1 MTAYGKVRGDWRRYR
16 DESKTL
22 VLIEPVTEGIIQ
34 LFCQTVILYVVGGP
48 GEYPDEK
55 EGKKFNL
62 LDLHDL
68 IYNDN
73 WTKVLY
79 VLLLASSLVSVGTSF
94 VKVMISIFDLSKLK
108 IFLKASCFLFP
119 ARGIQHCLNSVCQAS
134 HSGHIQVHGSSLL
147 SLLHDKV
154 LGRFN
159 YSNNFENFRTF
170 LYNHIFYYL
179 YPYRDIHPE
188 MEVLMETYFK
198 EMIKHRIAKFK
209 SAE

>member
-1 MTAYGKVRGDWRRYR
+1 M
-16 DESKTL
+16 
-22 VLIEPVTEGIIQ
+22 LIEPVTEGIIQ

-94 VKVMISIFDLSKLK
+94 VKVINHCDLSMIK

-119 ARGIQHCLNSVCQAS
+119 ACGIQHCLNSVCQVS
-134 HSGHIQVHGSSLL
+134 DSGHFQVHGSSLL

-154 LGRFN
+154 LCRFIMQIIMKILEH
-159 YSNNFENFRTF
+159 SCTITSSTTCIPTETF
-170 LYNHIFYYL
+170 TRRWRF
-179 YPYRDIHPE
+179 
-188 MEVLMETYFK
+188 
-198 EMIKHRIAKFK
+198 
-209 SAE
+209 

>member
-1 MTAYGKVRGDWRRYR
+1 M
-16 DESKTL
+16 
-22 VLIEPVTEGIIQ
+22 LIEPVTEGIIQ

-55 EGKKFNL
+55 EGNKFNL

-94 VKVMISIFDLSKLK
+94 VKVMISIYDLSKLK

-134 HSGHIQVHGSSLL
+134 DSGHIQVHGSSLL

-154 LGRFN
+154 LCRFIMQIILKILEH
-159 YSNNFENFRTF
+159 SCTITSSTTCIPTKTF
-170 LYNHIFYYL
+170 T
-179 YPYRDIHPE
+179 RRW
-188 MEVLMETYFK
+188 
-198 EMIKHRIAKFK
+198 RI
-209 SAE
+209 